1 MARYCINFERHFC
14 SLLLVLDPS
23 FVRSGFRMNT
33 QCVMNNLSVPKWETS
48 FPVSGCNSTKTSW
61 QVILTSEGELKTS
74 PIAWRYTKAKRQ
86 AKLSKVKLRS
96 SHLEGLA
103 QTEQQKFHTILKS
116 ELKTI
121 GSLSLIKM
129 DWCGMRKTKTKDTH
143 AKPHGKPWH
152 WKNVRNVMWARKSKS
167 KQTNAMGQK
176 PKGIP
181 ATNVCYL

>member
-1 MARYCINFERHFC
+1 MVTKCKVGIPDE
-14 SLLLVLDPS
+14 LLS
-23 FVRSGFRMNT
+23 AWR
-33 QCVMNNLSVPKWETS
+33 NNLSVPKWETS
-48 FPVSGCNSTKTSW
+48 FPVSGCNNTKTLW

-74 PIAWRYTKAKRQ
+74 PIAWRDTKAKRQ

-143 AKPHGKPWH
+143 DETTRKTMALKECQECHVGAEIKIKTNQCHGPKTEGNTCH
-152 WKNVRNVMWARKSKS
+152 KCMLLIIVS
-167 KQTNAMGQK
+167 KQHLT
-176 PKGIP
+176 
-181 ATNVCYL
+181 